1 MENENENNPF
11 VFDTESRRKVQ
22 QYISS
27 HVYFIII
34 GLVSLICIVIPPLF
48 YGCLSS
54 DIGMAFPK
62 TTEGWILWSI
72 MNVGM
77 SIANICIL
85 VLFKLQAKR
94 NVRDDEGFKR
104 GNELL
109 NKLAGKKEA
118 WIPRS
123 PLAMNFGDYS
133 KKALAIACST
143 IISFVTISSLILSFD
158 WMTLLSCIISMFIT
172 IAISIVTMLNNEEYW
187 RNEYPLYAEYKLKQI
202 EQASQKREEGEKTEC
217 SNLETKNSD

>member
-11 VFDTESRRKVQ
+11 VFDLETRIKVQ
-22 QYISS
+22 QALSKY
-27 HVYFIII
+27 VYFILI
-34 GLVSLICIVIPPLF
+34 GVVSLICIIIPPLF

-54 DIGMAFPK
+54 DIGIAFPK

-94 NVRDDEGFKR
+94 NVRDDEGFKK
-104 GNELL
+104 GNEIL

-123 PLAMNFGDYS
+123 PLKMDATDYS
-133 KKALAIACST
+133 KKAFAI
-143 IISFVTISSLILSFD
+143 IISVVASFLTIASLTVSFD
-158 WMTLLSCIISMFIT
+158 WMTLLSCILSIT
-172 IAISIVTMLNNEEYW
+172 ITLGISIVTMFNNEEYW

-202 EQASQKREEGEKTEC
+202 EQESQKREEGEKTEC